1 MVCGGP
7 LIPKTKI
14 KILNYTVNLFSV
26 KVLNEDTIFASLVS
40 VWSSATRESSS
51 RLQNEAVPSFHISKE
66 TLSIVQAPD

>member
-26 KVLNEDTIFASLVS
+26 KVLNEDTIFASSFLCGHPRHAKVLA
-40 VWSSATRESSS
+40 VCKTRQYL
-51 RLQNEAVPSFHISKE
+51 RFTFLKRP
-66 TLSIVQAPD
+66 